1 MERSMSL
8 PFQGLKSL
16 RQVIL
21 GDARH
26 FQIIYLSSFLI
37 FGILSLGWE
46 LEINRY
52 LIVIGSCVLTQLIGS
67 KIIGA
72 SPNSWKSALITAL
85 GLSILLHTS
94 SLWIASLAGVIAIA
108 SKFIIR
114 IQGKHIFNPAN
125 FGIILSILITNQAWV
140 SPGQWGSDVILIYF
154 IGAAALMVLLKVGRI
169 DTSLAFIGT
178 LFVLEACRSILYLG
192 WGWDVLFHSFS
203 NGSLL
208 LFTFFMITDPV
219 TTPKNKKARIIWAAG
234 IAILAFILSQ
244 WFYVYTAPI
253 WALFIAAPFTAIFN
267 QLMKGESFQW
277 ITTRK

>member
-1 MERSMSL
+1 MESIMSL

-16 RQVIL
+16 RHLIL

-26 FQIIYLSSFLI
+26 FQIIYLSSFLF
-37 FGILSLGWE
+37 FGIFSLGWE
-46 LEINRY
+46 VEANRY
-52 LIVIGSCVLTQLIGS
+52 LVVIGSCIVTQVIGS
-67 KIIGA
+67 RIIGA

-85 GLSILLHTS
+85 GLSLLLHTS
-94 SLWIASLAGVIAIA
+94 SLWIASLAGVIAIS
-108 SKFIIR
+108 SKFFIR
-114 IQGKHIFNPAN
+114 FQGKHIFNPAN
-125 FGIILSILITNQAWV
+125 FGIILTVLFTNQAWV
-140 SPGQWGSDVILIYF
+140 SPGQWGSDIILIYF
-154 IGAAALMVLLKVGRI
+154 FGAAALMVLLKVGRI
-169 DTSLAFIGT
+169 DTSIAFLGT
-178 LFVLEACRSILYLG
+178 LLALEAGRTIFYLG

-219 TTPKNKKARIIWAAG
+219 TTPKNKKARIIWASG

-267 QLMKGESFQW
+267 HLMKGESFQW